1 MSPPTLPPELLT
13 NIISHVDADTLPAT
27 RLVSKQF
34 HTISTPFFGQRC
46 LSSLAFMF
54 SEYSLSHLVELTE
67 SKLVKYIKKLV
78 FSTHVLKI
86 KSEEER
92 KIDRRW
98 EEYER
103 EAEEEELRGELGLP
117 PVREADESEDER
129 GDAIEP
135 ELRLEELLGERTP
148 SPEERHRREELRDNI
163 QDEPSANSTT
173 TTTAHKDREPENTLT
188 NQEVEEAN
196 VAAEALM
203 TSNDKSKAM
212 TNFPNSERHVE
223 LMSQAFKNL
232 KTANVQVS
240 LGFYDDTPQVIG
252 QNKVLWAPYRKPHGF
267 DEFYDGRLNHHVE
280 SPMMPDLVYC
290 SILQATGLAD

>member
-1 MSPPTLPPELLT
+1 MTTAKLSPPTLPPELLT

-98 EEYER
+98 EE
-103 EAEEEELRGELGLP
+103 LRG
-117 PVREADESEDER
+117 D
-129 GDAIEP
+129 
-135 ELRLEELLGERTP
+135 
-148 SPEERHRREELRDNI
+148 
-163 QDEPSANSTT
+163 
-173 TTTAHKDREPENTLT
+173 
-188 NQEVEEAN
+188 
-196 VAAEALM
+196 
-203 TSNDKSKAM
+203 
-212 TNFPNSERHVE
+212 
-223 LMSQAFKNL
+223 
-232 KTANVQVS
+232 
-240 LGFYDDTPQVIG
+240 
-252 QNKVLWAPYRKPHGF
+252 
-267 DEFYDGRLNHHVE
+267 
-280 SPMMPDLVYC
+280 
-290 SILQATGLAD
+290 